1 MIVSPTIVLIDPTA
15 DLQAAIDDAP
25 DYATIRLAPGI
36 YTAPDAGGFVID
48 HPITIEGSGNEYIYD
63 SLLYSTPKVLGTVL
77 RPYNAGVTA
86 DGAKDS
92 TVITLTVTGD
102 RLSHV
107 VLKNFSI
114 ENPYGQPAVGTG
126 DGPRTARSGYTTLC
140 RVENVSVYFMGRDGF
155 HAEGVSLGDSYDQS
169 TISRCQFAGCA
180 RHGAYLNFCTDD
192 YIDECTFVGNL
203 QCGLVIYQSSGIHQ
217 EHCLYNGNG
226 SSFVADGSN
235 DWFGTASNWPYYHQA
250 QCYVQS
256 SSRITINRCDFEVWN
271 LKNVPHAIGVEG
283 MDGGCITNCECFNAS
298 YSAAAVEKT
307 FIMLASD
314 ARAVLISG
322 NQVSQSD
329 NWLYVR
335 GQAGNLGNT
344 ILPAACTRF
353 DPVLDTAPNKL
364 VLNDNLDTDSSGTPT
379 GGNLV
384 MLPLETSASSL
395 YKGNFAAGLK
405 LPVISA
411 ASAFSAQKYDG
422 TLACAADEKAMKIY
436 QDGSW
441 QTVAAGLVSID
452 GDIVTYDDDPV
463 SY

>member
-1 MIVSPTIVLIDPTA
+1 MIITHTVIQVDPTA
-15 DLQAAIDDAP
+15 DLQAAIDAAP
-25 DYATIRLAPGI
+25 DYSTLRLAPGV
-36 YTAPDAGGFVID
+36 YTAPTAAGWIID
-48 HPITIEGSGNEYIYD
+48 HPITIEGSGNQYIYD

-92 TVITLTVTGD
+92 TVLTLTVTGD

-107 VLKNFSI
+107 VLKDFSI
-114 ENPYGQPAVGTG
+114 ENPYGQPAPGTG
-126 DGPRTARSGYTTLC
+126 DGIRVDGSGYTTLC
-140 RVENVSVYFMGRDGF
+140 RIENVSVYFMGRDGF
-155 HAEGVSLGDSYDQS
+155 HAEGISLGDSFDQS
-169 TISRCQFAGCA
+169 TVSRCQFAGCA

-192 YIDECTFVGNL
+192 VFDNCTFVGNL
-203 QCGLVIYQSSGIHQ
+203 QCGFYIYQCSGIHQ

-226 SSFVADGSN
+226 SSFVNDGSN

-271 LKNVPHAIGVEG
+271 AAPVPHAIGVEG

-298 YSAAAVEKT
+298 YAPGALEKN
-307 FIMLASD
+307 FIMLALD
-314 ARAVLISG
+314 ARGVLIAG

-329 NWLYVR
+329 NWLYVV
-335 GQAGNLGNT
+335 GQAGNLNLT
-344 ILPAACTRF
+344 ILPPVCTRY
-353 DPVLDTAPNKL
+353 DAVLDVAPNKL

-384 MLPLETSASSL
+384 VLPLEDAAASI

-411 ASAFSAQKYDG
+411 VGAVTALKYDG
-422 TLACAADEKAMKIY
+422 LVSCAADEKALKLY
-436 QDGSW
+436 QDGAW